1 MTEALYMNDSYLKKW
16 VAKVVSV
23 KDGKYIIL
31 DKTAFYPQGGGQP
44 HDEGYII
51 KSTLKFRVI
60 NVGKL
65 SGEISHELVN
75 PGLNQG
81 DEVVCELDW
90 NRRYTFMRYHT
101 ACHLLSNI
109 LYTNAGA
116 KITGN
121 QIGLD
126 KTRID
131 FSLEEYSSEKLRS
144 YVDMANQ
151 IIQKNLPISI
161 EYRTREEVLK
171 KPELAKLAI
180 GLPNNIKEFRIVK
193 IGNID
198 EQVDAGTHVNNL
210 KEIGT
215 IEIIKT
221 ENKGKNNRRMYFI
234 LKV

>member
-16 VAKVVSV
+16 IAKVVNV
-23 KDGKYIIL
+23 KDGKFIIL

-51 KSTLKFRVI
+51 KNGLKFRVI
-60 NVGKL
+60 NVGKV
-65 SGEISHELVN
+65 SGKISHELDN
-75 PGLNQG
+75 AGLNQG
-81 DEVVCELDW
+81 DEVACELDW

-109 LYTNAGA
+109 LYTKAGA
-116 KITGN
+116 KISGN

-131 FSLEEYSSEKLRS
+131 FSLEEYSSDKLHS

-151 IIQKNLPISI
+151 IIQKSLPISI
-161 EYRTREEVLK
+161 EYRSKEDVLK
-171 KPELAKLAI
+171 KPELAKLAM

-193 IGNID
+193 IGNLD

-210 KEIGT
+210 KEIGR

-234 LKV
+234 LKD